1 MNVSPCVVG
10 NQCVSWVPLQQWR
23 SVEMKKNYL
32 IKALSQSLSTNF
44 IIVYSIPT
52 AYPQHTIKILQLFCC
67 CHFCENSAL
76 QECCKKRVFFAA
88 KAEVLNTN
96 TLQQNFKL
104 QANVASMSIWTLFQS
119 SLLLSVELVSELC
132 NRIHSC
138 QRAHDDI
145 RVLVYLRSWSGNKR
159 FHQQIHLYKNLWV
172 WEEEQQKLHWW
183 IWSERE
189 EEKPRKVGGEGESII
204 ATMVGVLW
212 EIISK

>member
-1 MNVSPCVVG
+1 M
-10 NQCVSWVPLQQWR
+10 
-23 SVEMKKNYL
+23 Y
-32 IKALSQSLSTNF
+32 
-44 IIVYSIPT
+44 T

-76 QECCKKRVFFAA
+76 QECCKKRVFFLQQ
-88 KAEVLNTN
+88 KQRFWTQN

-104 QANVASMSIWTLFQS
+104 QASVASMSIWTLFQS

-132 NRIHSC
+132 NRIQSC

-159 FHQQIHLYKNLWV
+159 FHQQIRLYENLWA
-172 WEEEQQKLHWW
+172 WDEEQQKLHWW

-204 ATMVGVLW
+204 ATVVGVLW